1 MKRLHASA
9 RSMIFLMMVFA
20 ASAAFGQGGYD
31 LLQTGSG
38 ASIDLS
44 SLGLGVV
51 PLQGVP
57 IQSSTGT
64 TDTIVHRTQNIPSG
78 GGTVSAN
85 VTAVF
90 MKSTSPVTY
99 SGQSA
104 DVYVTIN
111 NSGGTISTSTLP
123 QPDSLSASTGSL
135 TFRTDGT
142 FDSSLTINADVIFVK
157 AGTSVT
163 NSANYIGHQA
173 ASAITLTS
181 TNSSWSTTAPT
192 GYPSS
197 STFPSGGVYPSPVH
211 TGRHP
216 VIPSKCGS
224 TVGATQPTGSA
235 ATLNNQGG
243 KQAGPSGAALAV
255 ACVSSTTV
263 Q

>member
-1 MKRLHASA
+1 MKRLQASA

-99 SGQSA
+99 QGQSA

-142 FDSSLTINADVIFVK
+142 FDSSLTVNADVIFVR

-163 NSANYIGHQA
+163 NSGNYLGHQA
-173 ASAITLTS
+173 ASAITLSS
-181 TNSSWSTTAPT
+181 TNSSWSTTPPA

-197 STFPSGGVYPSPVH
+197 SSFPSGGVYPSPVH

-216 VIPSKCGS
+216 VVPSTCNS
-224 TVGATQPTGSA
+224 TVSPTQPVTGAATQ
-235 ATLNNQGG
+235 NNKGG
-243 KQAGPSGAALAV
+243 LQAGPSGQALARACISV
-255 ACVSSTTV
+255 ATV